1 VLGSWYVPSYV
12 AVNWGVSKPS
22 CDTLSGKPP
31 CGRVE
36 LFPLGCLAFPRVV
49 WACLSLPEYLLDLPR
64 VSLSLGP
71 RESS

>member
-12 AVNWGVSKPS
+12 AVRQGVSTPS

-31 CGRVE
+31 HGRVE
-36 LFPLGCLAFPRVV
+36 LFPLGCLAFPLSS
-49 WACLSLPEYLLDLPR
+49 WACLSLPEHLLDLRR

-71 RESS
+71 RAS